1 MRDQCSGFT
10 KEGRQCSR
18 SVEGPYNF
26 CWLHDPTRAED
37 RRRAASK
44 AGSSKPNR
52 EIVDIKGR
60 LSDLA
65 DDVLKGV
72 VDKGK
77 GAVVSQILNVY
88 LRAISV
94 ELQAREQI
102 ELEERMREIEEHI
115 GQSKPSGRAV
125 SPWG

>member
-1 MRDQCSGFT
+1 
-10 KEGRQCSR
+10 
-18 SVEGPYNF
+18 
-26 CWLHDPTRAED
+26 LHDPTRAED

-60 LSDLA
+60 LSALA

-72 VDKGK
+72 VDKRK

-94 ELQAREQI
+94 ELQVREQI
-102 ELEERMREIEEHI
+102 ELESRMREIEEHTE
-115 GQSKPSGRAV
+115 QSKPGERKEPS
-125 SPWG
+125 WG